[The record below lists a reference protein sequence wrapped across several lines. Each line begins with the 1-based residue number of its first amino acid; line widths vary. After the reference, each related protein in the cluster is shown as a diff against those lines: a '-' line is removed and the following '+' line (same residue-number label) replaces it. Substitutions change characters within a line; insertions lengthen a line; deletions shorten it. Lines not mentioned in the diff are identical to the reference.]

1 MHYTNVLFD
10 LDGTLTDPKLGI
22 TKSVQYALQRMGIAV
37 DDLDQLEPFIGP
49 PLMQSFQE
57 LYSFSNEQA
66 QQAIGYYRE
75 YFSELGI
82 YENEL
87 YDGIKE
93 LLVQLRLEEKVLY
106 VATSKPTVFAE
117 RILRYFDIDSYFR
130 FVCGSNLDGTRSAKG
145 EIIEH
150 IVKEQNLEVGR
161 TVMIG
166 DRKHDIIGANLNH
179 MQSVGV
185 EFGYGSKQELE
196 TAGAAHI
203 VETVNELRRLL
214 CSASS

>member
-75 YFSELGI
+75 YFSEHGI

-117 RILRYFDIDSYFR
+117 RVLRYFDIESYFHD
-130 FVCGSNLDGTRSAKG
+130 VCGSNLDGTRSAKG

-150 IVKEQNLEVGR
+150 IVKEQGLDVAR

-179 MQSVGV
+179 MQSIGV

-196 TAGAAHI
+196 TAGAAYI